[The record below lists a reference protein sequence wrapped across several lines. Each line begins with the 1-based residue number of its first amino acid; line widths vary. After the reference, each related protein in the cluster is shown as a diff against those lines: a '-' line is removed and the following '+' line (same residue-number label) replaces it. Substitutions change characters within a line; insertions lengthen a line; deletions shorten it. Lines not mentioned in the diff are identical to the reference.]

1 MLYNSFPFIFAF
13 LPLCLVLYFIASWFS
28 RGLANIV
35 LAVLSMLFYAWWDW
49 HNVPILA
56 GSILFNYAVG
66 VRLRRAA
73 VLVGSAPRTASR
85 GPEANGLPA
94 PNAPFSGPACGALA
108 AGIVTNKGSQRL
120 ASESAKERF
129 HIPDLS
135 VSPGRHG
142 RHGRHGP
149 ARRSKALLIAG
160 VTLNLAL
167 LGYFK
172 YASFG
177 IASLAAVTGGK
188 LPLPAPLRIVL
199 PLGIS
204 FFTFTQIAFLVD
216 AWRGEAG
223 ELDFWRYGLF
233 VTFFPHLI
241 AGPIVHHRELMP
253 QFARETARWWNA
265 RNVNL
270 GLAFFALGLFKKTA
284 LADNLAPWANEIF
297 SATSPVDL
305 GESWRGALAYTLQLY
320 FDFSG
325 YCDMAIGLGLLF
337 NVRLPDNFNAPYR
350 AASIADFWRRWH
362 MTLSRF
368 LRDYLYIPLGGNRK
382 GEPRQRFNLL
392 ATMLLG
398 GLWHGAGWTFIV
410 WGAYHGLLLVLNG
423 ARASR
428 RPPLPAILARP
439 MTFLAVAVG
448 WVIFRASTLRRAGS
462 MLASMAGLHGAA
474 NHPSLDFQL
483 TTLGLLLLFVNV
495 APTTQQWVESR
506 TLNSWRGAAVG
517 TLLFFSLLCMRTA
530 LVTHKPSEFLYFR
543 F

>member
-13 LPLCLVLYFIASWFS
+13 LPLCLLLYFAASWFS

-35 LAVLSMLFYAWWDW
+35 LAVMSVLFYAWWDW

-66 VRLRRAA
+66 VKLRRGAIP
-73 VLVGSAPRTASR
+73 VGSALRTDSSGFEVIVRGECGNEYVAQASR
-85 GPEANGLPA
+85 LCSSIENTGGTPVLQEVVRP
-94 PNAPFSGPACGALA
+94 PPP
-108 AGIVTNKGSQRL
+108 Q
-120 ASESAKERF
+120 
-129 HIPDLS
+129 PD
-135 VSPGRHG
+135 
-142 RHGRHGP
+142 
-149 ARRSKALLIAG
+149 ARSSKALLIAG
-160 VTLNLAL
+160 ITVNLAL

-172 YASFG
+172 YVNFG
-177 IASLAAVTGGK
+177 IANLAALTGGK
-188 LPLPAPLRIVL
+188 LPALAPLHIVL

-253 QFARETARWWNA
+253 QFAQETARWWNA

-270 GLAFFALGLFKKTA
+270 GIAFFALGLFKKVG
-284 LADNLAPWANEIF
+284 LADTIAPWANEIF
-297 SATSPVDL
+297 SAASPVDL
-305 GESWRGALAYTLQLY
+305 GESWRGVLAYTLQLY

-337 NVRLPDNFNAPYR
+337 NVRLPDNFDAPYK
-350 AASIADFWRRWH
+350 AESIADFWRRWH

-382 GEPRQRFNLL
+382 GASRQRFNLL

-410 WGAYHGLLLVLNG
+410 WGGYHGVLLVLN
-423 ARASR
+423 RAWSSR
-428 RPPLPAILARP
+428 RPPLPAALGRP
-439 MTFLAVAVG
+439 ITFLAVALG
-448 WVIFRASTLRRAGS
+448 WVVFRADTLHRAGS
-462 MLASMAGLHGAA
+462 LLASMAGLHGAA
-474 NHPSLDFQL
+474 NHPWLDARL
-483 TTLGLLLLFVNV
+483 ATLGLLLLFVNV
-495 APTTQQWVESR
+495 APTTRQWVEGR
-506 TLNSWRGAAVG
+506 TMNGWRGALVG
-517 TLLFFSLLCMRTA
+517 TLLFIALLCMRTS
-530 LVTHKPSEFLYFR
+530 LVTHRASPFLYFQ